1 MFESWAA
8 GLCNLCS
15 NHLYFVTDESRF
27 GKLVDEYLHDFDIFQ
42 LGDST
47 ELLHHIDPKYLSV
60 ELGGSRPADLDTW
73 MVVQQNVDA
82 FSLRY
87 DQHSSLSHS

>member
-1 MFESWAA
+1 MLE
-8 GLCNLCS
+8 GCS
-15 NHLYFVTDESRF
+15 NQLHFIPDESRF

-42 LGDST
+42 LSDST
-47 ELLHHIDPKYLSV
+47 ELLHHIDPKYLSA
-60 ELGGSRPADLDTW
+60 ELGGSRPPDLDTW

-87 DQHSSLSHS
+87 DQPLSASNS